1 VAAENRTRPIRALA
15 DFEVRGSRPAA
26 TVRRWRIDALTLAI
40 EQGYNN
46 VGRLG
51 GDFFEAGV
59 LWNLHNHPAFAEL
72 VETMKGNRL
81 GR

>member
-1 VAAENRTRPIRALA
+1 
-15 DFEVRGSRPAA
+15 
-26 TVRRWRIDALTLAI
+26 VRRWRIDALTLAI